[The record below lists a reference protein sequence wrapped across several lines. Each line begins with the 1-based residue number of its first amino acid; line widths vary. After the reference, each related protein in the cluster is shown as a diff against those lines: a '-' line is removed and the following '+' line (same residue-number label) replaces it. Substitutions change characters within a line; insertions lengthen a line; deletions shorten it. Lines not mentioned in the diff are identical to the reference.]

1 MHKKNLLSLAL
12 ALAAAA
18 CELELQPSEEIQ
30 ELAVDMDGEVQSEEM
45 ASDEDAAL
53 LACAGFNT
61 DYQFPGLSFLW
72 DGYPSRVSTELSVGG
87 YVTVN
92 PVIQGGQRDILVTRV
107 GAGGALVWSNRYG
120 FPDAEEVGL
129 SIVESYD
136 RMHMIIVGS
145 TNEWGLVAKIQL
157 NGAVVWAR
165 MVGSPL
171 AGKLEKLNNVM
182 PYSDV
187 LGPDYIALGN
197 EVEGGVSRLYAIRFR
212 DFDGGQVWAR
222 RYLSPVP
229 ARDFSVGMQ
238 PDPQPGRVW
247 FAPQHR
253 EAGFDSFSLM
263 QVNPANGLNGPLH
276 IFQPTVAPG
285 RAVFGDFAVLPDGF
299 IATYRRITST
309 SNTRIGVLRI
319 GAGMVPIFE
328 KTYREASD
336 ISSTG
341 YAIFPVPGG
350 FFDVSTAVTTP
361 AGILAGY
368 LRIDAAG
375 TPVWHRTYQDFAPS
389 GVSPMAQTTAGY
401 LLRSMRGDTLQLT
414 TATPAGTDCC
424 ERDLRLEEERH
435 EVKHRESRYEN
446 ETWGE
451 ALQINLPRTTEVP
464 KIKSC
469 S

>member
-1 MHKKNLLSLAL
+1 MKTNLFPLAL
-12 ALAAAA
+12 TLAVTA
-18 CELELQPSEEIQ
+18 CELELQPSEDIDEQKGEI
-30 ELAVDMDGEVQSEEM
+30 EGEIESSQLE
-45 ASDEDAAL
+45 SDDDAAL
-53 LACAGFNT
+53 LACAGFNF

-72 DGYPSRVSTELSVGG
+72 DGYPSRVSTELSAGG

-92 PVIQGGQRDILVTRV
+92 PVVHGGQRDILVTRI

-120 FPDAEEVGL
+120 FPNAAEAGL
-129 SIVESYD
+129 SIVESHD
-136 RMHMIIVGS
+136 RMHVIIVGR

-157 NGAVVWAR
+157 NGAVAWAR

-182 PYSDV
+182 RHSDV

-229 ARDFSVGMQ
+229 AQDFSVGMQ
-238 PDPQPGRVW
+238 PDSPSGRIW

-263 QVNPANGLNGPLH
+263 HVNPANGLNGPLH

-285 RAVFGDFAVLPDGF
+285 RAIFGDFAVLPDGF
-299 IATYRRITST
+299 IATYRRITSA
-309 SNTRIGVLRI
+309 SSTRIGVLRI

-336 ISSTG
+336 ISGTG
-341 YAIFPVPGG
+341 YAIFPVAGG

-361 AGILAGY
+361 AGIHAGY
-368 LRIDAAG
+368 LRIDGAG
-375 TPVWHRTYQDFAPS
+375 APVWHRTYQDLAPS
-389 GVSPMAQTTAGY
+389 GVSPMAQTTTGY

-414 TATPAGTDCC
+414 SATPAGMDCC
-424 ERDLRLEEERH
+424 ERDLRLEEERDQV
-435 EVKHRESRYEN
+435 EHRESPYKSES
-446 ETWGE
+446 WGE
-451 ALQINLPRTTEVP
+451 ALQINLPRTVEVP